1 MVAKHTKSTAQVHS
15 ADVMLVNKWFKKWQ
29 NCLEIKV
36 LARVADEHYKTV
48 CLQKSFSIL
57 TSDSNANIY

>member
-1 MVAKHTKSTAQVHS
+1 MIAKHTKSTAQVYS

-36 LARVADEHYKTV
+36 LARVADEHYKTI
-48 CLQKSFSIL
+48 CLRKSFNIL
-57 TSDSNANIY
+57 TSNSIANVC